1 MMSVKIILLC
11 VWTCK
16 RGMWANDVAGPG
28 AIVACIPR
36 VVESAT
42 TKGVMKMANVVV
54 AGAQQQMRLFD
65 SLESYRKELGRFL
78 HMARAKGAQLVV
90 FPALSGVMAASHRVQ
105 GFGVGLLKRADER
118 KREGRSLW
126 TRTRSALA
134 SGTAALLGVSFR
146 QAFAELLQADPA
158 GLAEEYTALFADL
171 ARAYEMT
178 IIAGSAYLPDK
189 AGLIRHR
196 SLVFGP
202 DGTVLGYHDK
212 LMLSQ
217 EDQGLA
223 VPGDAWHVIATPVG
237 RVGILLG
244 EEALYPESGRVLAY
258 QGAELLVAL
267 AAVSDEALAAYIR
280 HGALSRAQENRI
292 FALTS
297 FLVGKNYLA
306 TPEMPD
312 TLKGK
317 SGIYAPLEL
326 TARYTG
332 VLVEMGTADAEG
344 LLTAELDR
352 ELLQKYWEQGTEPV
366 RKRIPVDLF
375 ASYLP
380 ALYSSRRTLAEAW
393 PEAGGALPA
402 LPQPSAEA
410 PVEEQEAG
418 PETAAIEPVGAGEEA
433 EPEED
438 QLRPA

>member
-1 MMSVKIILLC
+1 
-11 VWTCK
+11 
-16 RGMWANDVAGPG
+16 
-28 AIVACIPR
+28 
-36 VVESAT
+36 
-42 TKGVMKMANVVV
+42 MANLV
-54 AGAQQQMRLFD
+54 AASAQQQMRLFD
-65 SLESYRKELGRFL
+65 SLESYRKELSRFL
-78 HMARAKGAQLVV
+78 HMARAKGAQLIA
-90 FPALSGVMAASHRVQ
+90 FPALSGVMAASYRVE

-118 KREGRSLW
+118 RRGSRSLW
-126 TRTRSALA
+126 ARTRGALA

-146 QAFAELLQADPA
+146 QAFAELLRSDPD
-158 GLAEEYTALFADL
+158 GLAAEYSALFADL
-171 ARAYEMT
+171 ARIYEMT

-189 AGLIRHR
+189 SGVIRQR
-196 SLVFGP
+196 ALVFGP
-202 DGTVLGYHDK
+202 DGTLLGHHDK
-212 LMLSQ
+212 LALAQ
-217 EDQGLA
+217 EDAGLA
-223 VPGDAWHVIATPVG
+223 TPGDVWHVVTTPVG

-244 EEALYPESGRVLAY
+244 EEALYPEAGRVLAY

-280 HGALSRAQENRI
+280 HGIMSRAQENRI
-292 FALTS
+292 FALSS

-306 TPEMPD
+306 TGETPD
-312 TLKGK
+312 TLRGK

-344 LLTAELDR
+344 LLTAELDQG
-352 ELLQKYWEQGTEPV
+352 LLRKYWEQGTEPV

-402 LPQPSAEA
+402 PALAAVETSAVEA
-410 PVEEQEAG
+410 AD
-418 PETAAIEPVGAGEEA
+418 AAIAPPPEPISGTGEQA
-433 EPEED
+433 ETEGD